1 MDRQK
6 DVVMHTHMQPSI
18 LMIRFGPVT
27 KHIITYRIA
36 TRLYASG
43 KAGASGDER
52 VGVANKDFDIVM
64 GSGGRATHGAGP
76 LTGGVVDEIVHQ
88 GAGMSSAR
96 SGLVRR
102 VLANSEVGSCTARV
116 KRERSS
122 GVSAAHI
129 ISGDALSTNF

>member
-1 MDRQK
+1 VDRQK
-6 DVVMHTHMQPSI
+6 DVVMHMRMQHSI
-18 LMIRFGPVT
+18 LTIRIRPNC
-27 KHIITYRIA
+27 KIYIITYSIA
-36 TRLYASG
+36 TKLYASG
-43 KAGASGDER
+43 KAGAGGD
-52 VGVANKDFDIVM
+52 GFANRDFGMVM
-64 GSGGRATHGAGP
+64 RLGGRAGRGVGA
-76 LTGGVVDEIVHQ
+76 LTGGVVDGTVHQ

-129 ISGDALSTNF
+129 SSAEALSTNF

>member
-1 MDRQK
+1 MSRRICVCNPPSLLSELGQSQ
-6 DVVMHTHMQPSI
+6 THIM
-18 LMIRFGPVT
+18 T
-27 KHIITYRIA
+27 HRIA

-43 KAGASGDER
+43 KAGAGGDGS
-52 VGVANKDFDIVM
+52 VGVANRDFGIVM
-64 GSGGRATHGAGP
+64 RSGGRAGRGAGA
-76 LTGGVVDEIVHQ
+76 LTVIVDELAHQ
-88 GAGMSSAR
+88 GAAISSAR

-129 ISGDALSTNF
+129 LSAEALSTDF